1 MKKAFVLLAVAA
13 GLAACTDD
21 PTTGPIELSRTG
33 VLGPTGARGFKV
45 MTQNVYPGA
54 VIEAIMDPLD
64 PRPVPV
70 KAAEVWGK
78 VQYTNFPER
87 AAVLA
92 DKIAADRPHVIGLQ
106 EVPIYRIQDPGDMVA
121 GGSIPAEAVAL
132 DFLQILIDALDARGV
147 HYVAVAVH
155 RTTDIEVPVAK
166 LDAQGDPTGFMDI
179 RFTDGDAILV
189 RSDVPYANAVSGIYQ
204 AAIPGGAVGLPTD
217 ITRGWDA
224 VDATV
229 GGITYRFFNTHLED
243 MSVDVQVGQAAELLG
258 MIGAESKP
266 VVLTGD
272 FNSDA
277 FTNPTPTYGMLLEGG
292 MSDLWSLANPRDPG
306 ATCCHVELL
315 DEAVPSYTKRLD
327 LILTRGGLVR
337 NGLFVGNLQA
347 SLVGEK
353 LSDRTPSGLWISDHV
368 GVMALMTPP
377 IPGAR

>member
-1 MKKAFVLLAVAA
+1 MKKALVMLAVAV
-13 GLAACTDD
+13 GLAACHDD
-21 PTTGPIELSRTG
+21 PLTGPMELNRAG
-33 VLGPTGARGFKV
+33 VLPPTGARGFKV

-54 VIEAIMDPLD
+54 VIEAIMMAPQEQI
-64 PRPVPV
+64 PFA
-70 KAAEVWGK
+70 AAEVWGK
-78 VQYTNFPER
+78 IQYTNFPER
-87 AAVLA
+87 AATLA

-106 EVPIYRIQDPGDMVA
+106 EVPIYRTQDPGDAVI
-121 GGSIPAEAVAL
+121 GGTAPAETVAL

-147 HYVAVAVH
+147 SYVPVAVH
-155 RTTDIEVPVAK
+155 RTTDIEVPVFAGVNA
-166 LDAQGDPTGFMDI
+166 DGSYHFVDI
-179 RFTDGDAILV
+179 RFTDGDAVLV
-189 RSDVPYANAVSGIYQ
+189 RADVPYANATSGLYE
-204 AAIPGGAVGLPTD
+204 ARIPGAAVGLPID

-243 MSVDVQVGQAAELLG
+243 MNVDVQVGQAAELLG
-258 MIGAESKP
+258 MIGVESKP

-277 FTNPTPTYGMLLEGG
+277 FTNPTPTYGMLLDAGL
-292 MSDLWSLANPRDPG
+292 SDLWTLANPRDPG

-315 DEAVPSYTKRLD
+315 DEAVPDYTKRLD

-347 SLVGEK
+347 SLVGEEQA
-353 LSDRTPSGLWISDHV
+353 DRTPSGLWISDHV

>member
-1 MKKAFVLLAVAA
+1 MRSTFVVLAIAV
-13 GLAACTDD
+13 GLAACAERA
-21 PTTGPIELSRTG
+21 TGPVELSRTG
-33 VLGPTGARGFKV
+33 VLPPTGARGFKV

-54 VIEAIMDPLD
+54 VIEEIMDVEDQSEIPF
-64 PRPVPV
+64 

-78 VQYTNFPER
+78 IQYTNFPER
-87 AAVLA
+87 AAALA
-92 DKIAADRPHVIGLQ
+92 EKIAADRPHVVGLQ
-106 EVPIYRIQDPGDMVA
+106 EVPIYRIQDPSDAVY
-121 GGSIPAEAVAL
+121 GGTEPAEDVAL
-132 DFLQILIDALDARGV
+132 DFLQILIDALDARGAY
-147 HYVAVAVH
+147 YVAVAVN

-166 LDAQGDPTGFMDI
+166 FDAGGNLTGFMDI

-189 RSDVPYANAVSGIYQ
+189 RSDVAYANAVSGIYQ
-204 AAIPGGAVGLPTD
+204 YFIPPELSGLPIP

-229 GGITYRFFNTHLED
+229 GGITYRVFNTHLED
-243 MSVDVQVGQAAELLG
+243 MSADVQVGQAAELLQ
-258 MIGAESKP
+258 MIAAESKP

-277 FTNPTPTYGMLLEGG
+277 FTNPTPTYGMLLGAG
-292 MSDLWSLANPRDPG
+292 LSDLWTLANPHDPG

-315 DEAVPSYTKRLD
+315 NEAPPSYTKRLD
-327 LILTRGGLVR
+327 LVLMRGNMTP

-377 IPGAR
+377 VFGAR